1 MSADREG
8 KAAVRA
14 TVAKRFE
21 RHDAEQRGQSG
32 AAVLLRHREAR
43 QPHGTALV
51 PEVTRK
57 VLSPVAFRRAA
68 ASLHEGAVDDITAPT
83 LLHGRERE
91 GDQVST
97 LNLSTSTLHF
107 DLFGSA

>member
-21 RHDAEQRGQSG
+21 SHGAEQRGQSG

-57 VLSPVAFRRAA
+57 VLRPVAFRRAA
-68 ASLHEGAVDDITAPT
+68 AELLAGEVDDILAQR
-83 LLHGRERE
+83 LQIGRASCRERVCQY
-91 GDQVST
+91 G
-97 LNLSTSTLHF
+97 
-107 DLFGSA
+107 